1 MSTAYEIWKAKQ
13 NNQKNQKTAYE
24 QWKEKQLNLDADLQ
38 KELSAAR
45 NKDVSVMPTGNAAQL
60 QKRRQMEQMRNIAAV
75 SAKPVSA
82 IALPKNKPLYPNAT
96 IGQAKINKPAE
107 IKKNIGAF
115 IGQFGEGAGI
125 GNVARA
131 ITKKVTA
138 PVEQQLQQELPS
150 ALPRYNQPD
159 TRFENVNP
167 AVETA
172 GKFTGQLTKE
182 LGYAAAG
189 QGLTGAALSKMP
201 WLVEAIQKTPNI
213 AQAVMKGAITGANIT
228 GLKQITEPKESK
240 PGLKGL
246 VTSAA
251 LWGGGALGGELASKA
266 IESLTPQLSKIPGLV
281 DVVMKPNGAQTM
293 QVKPAVE
300 ALVRGASNNLTGT
313 IAALPTVSD
322 KEKKQ
327 FIKEFGPNLLA
338 QGIMDTVSGLGAKG
352 NIKISDLEKAG
363 LTKKQLPFLKKV
375 EVPTT
380 KPIVQDVMQAPKES
394 IEAIKSMTTD
404 ANRLQGINGV
414 ADIKKAVRRVP
425 AVSDQIKSSFLY
437 QPEVRSINKKTWYH
451 GTNTKNLTAEKL
463 DPFTGSHESL
473 LGHGIYLTDNPEIA
487 EKYANTR
494 SKKSGEPVVYQAKT
508 NINKVLDFE
517 KPLPDDAIKS
527 IRNGSY
533 EQFQP
538 VIDEIAKDKNITGTE
553 LFKKLKDAVSEES
566 NIEMIPTSEYVE
578 MFQNINSELRKSGYD
593 AITHTGGK
601 VIGGKK
607 HQVLIPLDPN
617 DSYSQVGRKGEI
629 TEFKPYEKTS
639 KVEAL
644 AESQPGNFMPKSK
657 IKKNEIPIDD
667 RNYEDVSKRN
677 VKSYQYDHPEIA
689 DHIQAEAIRL
699 IGETNDPTFFKGQK
713 IVSKDSK
720 EGTAYRNF
728 GITKNVNKSF
738 QRIQN
743 ATKATYSEINKALE
757 DIANNYGSENYAL
770 AKKIELIIDDN
781 LTKGTTDIRGNQIEP
796 NTDYITKKKQ
806 IEGDKNG
813 LQGQEGQGQAGVSR
827 PSSQEL
833 GIVFKPKLPF
843 QQVEPRRKTM
853 TINATEEKSPTI
865 NKIVTSKKGR
875 MPMKTIFDNLY
886 QKFVNNQHYITLAQ
900 KAAGKTVANK
910 DMAIMAS
917 NSRNAPGI
925 SGYIL
930 KDALVTKE
938 GKEIGKPFKSI
949 IDEVSKQHEQEFNDY
964 ILHRHNIGRMA
975 QKKPVF
981 SKEVTPEISEQQ
993 IAKYEAKFPDF
1004 KRIADQY
1011 DSFNKNFM
1019 QEWAIK
1025 TGLVSKETMDHL
1037 NKIYPHYAPTYRQM
1051 EPTAQTQ
1058 IRPGK
1063 GFVNQPNVLKKATG
1077 SERPIFN
1084 PLEKT
1089 LELVDKTVKAAK
1101 YNEVGQTIV
1110 EAIRKDPEKMREW
1123 GEIVK
1128 DPRADLASGS
1138 EKALENGD
1146 IGEAVDNFVSQYD
1159 KPKLSGKNIV
1169 RVMENGK
1176 SVYLKINKPEFL
1188 ESITGLTNYKPGEAE
1203 KIFRMITT
1211 PYKALITG
1219 KNPIFAAKNIA
1230 RDIPTAYING
1240 SVHNP
1245 FKFVQNLSEAA
1256 KDMAANSESFR
1267 EYKALGGGQSGFFLE
1282 GNGKKSNLKKLY
1294 KGEGVVSQFNESI
1307 ESLPRYAEYKAT
1319 VERGGGNYTSKMQ
1332 GIFNANELTVN
1343 FARHGNITKSIDAFV
1358 PYLNPSVQ
1366 GLDKLVR
1373 QFQKNPLATIGKGVL
1388 IVTIP
1393 QIALNLINNSNP
1405 NYQQLDNRTKDTYFL
1420 IPNYVDKG
1428 KTFIKIPKSREYGVI
1443 FADTFDRIQRGLRG
1457 DQHAFDGY
1465 LGTVE
1470 TNFAPT
1476 NIFENNIASPATF
1489 NLKSNKDFAGR
1500 TIVPQG
1506 MQSRSPKYQ
1515 WDENTSEISKAIGQK
1530 LNVSPKQADYL
1541 IKSYTGVIGTFALPV
1556 TTKSNKGT
1564 MQQIL
1569 GNTISR
1575 NFVADPVFSNNIVNN
1590 FYEQKKKAETIKAD
1604 ANFNNK
1610 ELPVAE
1616 DNKRH
1621 QYNIAAQEISKVY
1634 DQIRAA
1640 KTEEEKRELRKQ
1652 INEIAKIATKAPVNN
1667 EVKETKNDVLEKLG
1681 IEPESKQKFY

>member
-1 MSTAYEIWKAKQ
+1 MPTAYEIWKAKQ
-13 NNQKNQKTAYE
+13 NNQGNQKTAYE

-45 NKDVSVMPTGNAAQL
+45 NKGVSVMPTGNAAQL
-60 QKRRQMEQMRNIAAV
+60 QKQRQMEQMRNIAAV
-75 SAKPVSA
+75 SAKPVST
-82 IALPKNKPLYPNAT
+82 ITIPKSKPLYPNAT
-96 IGQAKINKPAE
+96 IGPTKVNKPAE

-159 TRFENVNP
+159 IRFENANP

-172 GKFTGQLTKE
+172 GKFAGQLTKE

-246 VTSAA
+246 VTNAA

-363 LTKKQLPFLKKV
+363 LTKKRLPFLKKA
-375 EVPTT
+375 EAPIAET
-380 KPIVQDVMQAPKES
+380 KPLIQEVTQ
-394 IEAIKSMTTD
+394 EA
-404 ANRLQGINGV
+404 Q
-414 ADIKKAVRRVP
+414 
-425 AVSDQIKSSFLY
+425 
-437 QPEVRSINKKTWYH
+437 
-451 GTNTKNLTAEKL
+451 
-463 DPFTGSHESL
+463 
-473 LGHGIYLTDNPEIA
+473 
-487 EKYANTR
+487 
-494 SKKSGEPVVYQAKT
+494 
-508 NINKVLDFE
+508 
-517 KPLPDDAIKS
+517 KP
-527 IRNGSY
+527 
-533 EQFQP
+533 
-538 VIDEIAKDKNITGTE
+538 
-553 LFKKLKDAVSEES
+553 
-566 NIEMIPTSEYVE
+566 
-578 MFQNINSELRKSGYD
+578 
-593 AITHTGGK
+593 
-601 VIGGKK
+601 
-607 HQVLIPLDPN
+607 
-617 DSYSQVGRKGEI
+617 
-629 TEFKPYEKTS
+629 
-639 KVEAL
+639 VEA
-644 AESQPGNFMPKSK
+644 
-657 IKKNEIPIDD
+657 
-667 RNYEDVSKRN
+667 
-677 VKSYQYDHPEIA
+677 VKPVTI
-689 DHIQAEAIRL
+689 
-699 IGETNDPTFFKGQK
+699 
-713 IVSKDSK
+713 
-720 EGTAYRNF
+720 
-728 GITKNVNKSF
+728 NVNKLPENVGVIGSKKTTGEVP
-738 QRIQN
+738 ISTPGKGVSTNQN
-743 ATKATYSEINKALE
+743 IITIPVIIGKNK
-757 DIANNYGSENYAL
+757 
-770 AKKIELIIDDN
+770 
-781 LTKGTTDIRGNQIEP
+781 IRGKSVGTMIDSDNDISMVAQQKLTNVLKEVAKETGIEP
-796 NTDYITKKKQ
+796 TPEWVTKSISNLLKFHQQAIDSGSSAFVGELPNGRKIVLANQ
-806 IEGDKNG
+806 NVLDKVDFSKELLPTTVQQEPSNLVSKAEVNQNG

-865 NKIVTSKKGR
+865 DKIVTSKKGR

-975 QKKPVF
+975 QEKPVF

-993 IAKYEAKFPDF
+993 IVKYEAKFPDF

-1019 QEWAIK
+1019 QEWAVK

-1128 DPRADLASGS
+1128 DPRADLVSGS

-1176 SVYLKINKPEFL
+1176 PVYLKINKPEFL
-1188 ESITGLTNYKPGEAE
+1188 ESVTGLTNYKPGEAE
-1203 KIFRMITT
+1203 KIARMVTT

-1343 FARHGNITKSIDAFV
+1343 FARHGNVTKSIDAFV

-1420 IPNYVDKG
+1420 IPNYADKG

-1569 GNTISR
+1569 GNTVSR